1 MDERAVYDGL
11 TDIFRDLFGDQ
22 SIVLGPRTTAADV
35 EGWDSFNNINLI
47 VAAESRFGVT
57 IGSSAIENL
66 SNVGDLV
73 QAISEKLKIKDRD
86 RSDVV

>member
-11 TDIFRDLFGDQ
+11 THIFRDLFGDQ

-73 QAISEKLKIKDRD
+73 QAINERLKRNDHGSGGI
-86 RSDVV
+86 V